1 MIAVFLHLFNLSV
14 MAGWMVLAVLL
25 LRLCLKKAPRWI
37 TCVLWGLVAL
47 RLLVPF
53 TIESPISLL
62 PTAETVV
69 SGDTADNS
77 TPVVNSGME
86 AIDKPLNDWLQTPV
100 QAPSAGDSA
109 PNVPA
114 GETGVTSQPPVED
127 TPTVPD
133 EKPTDTEEKS
143 VSRMEQI
150 LQIAAPVWLV
160 GIGLMLLYELVS
172 VLRVR
177 SRVLDAVRLRD
188 NVWQSDRVSSPFIFG
203 LFRPRIYVPYDLEEP
218 MLEQVLSHE
227 RAHLH
232 RRDHWIKPFAFTLL
246 AVYWYNPL
254 LWVGY
259 ILLCRDIEVAC
270 DQRVVRGLDEDT
282 RRQYATALLQCGVE
296 RRSIAA
302 CPLAFGEVS
311 IKQRIKSVLNYR
323 KPLLWVIIASL
334 LACSVAAVCLLT
346 VPGEEPLEVLNSQEI
361 KPDQVRR
368 FYGTDTDGALI
379 EAGVDWMWQHAENPD
394 AKTPD
399 IDYWEET
406 NIPLVV
412 SRSKA
417 DLDALMDACSDET
430 MQVDMRGSFKLE
442 KYDDTYFEDK
452 VIVWLFVPGYDL
464 ATYDYTVTLEETNKG
479 LRYAVTLQYNSTSM
493 FDPWPGRCEYL
504 LLFETDRKTIEEA
517 DSLTTRHQQ
526 APIQLPT
533 EEGLTMVPVGNADL
547 DGDGEK
553 EEIRLYHSEFDWDS
567 GWYEIAYLVVC
578 KKDGTPILKEDTLV
592 YKHSQCYLVP
602 QDDGSSLLLFVETDG
617 VGDGDEEEFGVL
629 SLKDG
634 QRTVVQCLYDGAIR
648 LNNLELG
655 EVIFYASSLSKWL
668 DKATL
673 LYECENGSL
682 YYGDELGDAPRYT
695 PLCWM
700 DEYRTN
706 SDDTV
711 QDILENVLASL
722 NGTVTPIGTMNFDQD
737 GQADSLFVLE
747 YTSPLDMFKACL
759 LVRGTNGTILTT
771 IPIHTYYSRI
781 DNSTYLYRVTD
792 STGKEWLQKVT
803 LFTDGTCSVSD
814 LSMDGETNYRSMTMT
829 EWLNTAAKTGA
840 KMICY
845 LEGNELYYTN
855 GDSAA
860 QSVKIDLPAHFLAVM
875 QDKQTFV
882 MDKYF
887 FNGEAITLSRLLEK
901 YNDHIGQYTLVDMD
915 ADSVPEL
922 VVQFRSSYDNLVIR
936 KDGDH
941 YYGYLFGI
949 RAMQD
954 IRTDGTFSW
963 AGGAGYIGCSRLRF
977 NGVQYETV
985 ELWHKDEGYSYGNY
999 YVDGKAVTKEAY
1011 LAATANPAP
1020 EVAWAEWDETQQGSN
1035 VITYI
1040 PYDTE
1045 QSIEYNNAIGIY
1057 NKYLSGLIPAQ
1068 GNNVYH
1074 VLEKNGYT
1082 YTVTE
1087 QDGSNANAKI
1097 LSITNASGKVIQ
1109 TIRFADNEWFT
1120 QAPLYL
1126 IDANFDGYEDLIVPF
1141 QRPAHGGYFQAY
1153 IWDAAAKQY
1162 RHAPTF
1168 ERISNVALD
1177 ADSKMVLVRCTSD
1190 KITTHGMYRYDVKKQ
1205 DFVVVRTLYWKP
1217 SDREGTMQVEESTY
1231 NTNGESETMREFTV
1245 PAVNTIDVDES
1256 DARMA
1261 PYFAKGSLWD
1271 LDNTKW
1277 DVPLISRSEYVQSD
1291 ATYYVTDCV
1300 RGSNGK
1306 SGIDSYALADVNGD
1320 NIPELFIHAMSKE
1333 VLGIADGQLTCWYSS
1348 GGSVKVSLLENGALF
1363 TTSLNSPD
1371 YHTYITFDKKG
1382 AKNEVYFYKGATG
1395 PTKPITYTYEGND
1408 VTKGE
1413 WESLTAPYFAQA
1425 KKTVELQWSEWK

>member
-1 MIAVFLHLFNLSV
+1 MIAVFLRLFNLSV
-14 MAGWMVLAVLL
+14 MAGWMVVAVLL

-53 TIESPISLL
+53 TIESPISLI
-62 PTAETVV
+62 PTAATVV
-69 SGDTADNS
+69 SGDTADTS
-77 TPVVNSGME
+77 VPVVNSGME

-100 QAPSAGDSA
+100 PSSPPVGNTTPD
-109 PNVPA
+109 VPQ
-114 GETGVTSQPPVED
+114 EDVTPLPPVED

-160 GIGLMLLYELVS
+160 GIGLMLLYELLS

-227 RAHLH
+227 QAHLH

-346 VPGEEPLEVLNSQEI
+346 VPGEEPLKVLSSQEI
-361 KPDQVRR
+361 EPDQVRR

-493 FDPWPGRCEYL
+493 FNPWPGRCEYL

-517 DSLTTRHQQ
+517 DSLTTRHQR

-655 EVIFYASSLSKWL
+655 EVIFYVSSLSDWL
-668 DKATL
+668 EKAEL
-673 LYECENGSL
+673 LYDCKNGTL
-682 YYGDELGDAPRYT
+682 FYGDTLSDTTPQYT
-695 PLCWM
+695 PLCWL
-700 DEYRTN
+700 DTYRTN

-711 QDILENVLASL
+711 QDILENVLDSL
-722 NGTVTPIGTMNFDQD
+722 NGTVTPIGKMDFDQD
-737 GQADSLFVLE
+737 GQADSLFVLG
-747 YTSPLDMFKACL
+747 YTSPLDMFEACL

-771 IPIHTYYSRI
+771 IPIHTYY
-781 DNSTYLYRVTD
+781 NSADKLIYLYRVTD

-803 LFTDGTCSVSD
+803 LFMDGTCNVSD
-814 LSMDGETNYRSMTMT
+814 LSIEGAANYRSMTMT

-845 LEGNELYYTN
+845 LEGWELYF
-855 GDSAA
+855 GDSTTTDDFSEADGNYVDYA
-860 QSVKIDLPAHFLAVM
+860 DLL
-875 QDKQTFV
+875 KT
-882 MDKYF
+882 KYSHQEIEYALRDL
-887 FNGEAITLSRLLEK
+887 NADGREELLVLEQGTTLSVYAKKTGYTQLLVEQDFVSGTSRFLMTGDAAYPGLIYFCVGGGK
-901 YNDHIGQYTLVDMD
+901 DRYYYLSLDKVEDRQFIFTELWTDNYAFAEEGEEGRVTILSNDAKLVELSRVAYQNNQDLF
-915 ADSVPEL
+915 SVSLP
-922 VVQFRSSYDNLVIR
+922 SD
-936 KDGDH
+936 K
-941 YYGYLFGI
+941 
-949 RAMQD
+949 
-954 IRTDGTFSW
+954 TDGTTMTDAELLALCKGKIQCAQQIEGW
-963 AGGAGYIGCSRLRF
+963 YKGGSHYTTTIPKGTATTLLNGETYVIEYDYYPLADDFYLDGAMHSGAVITAAALKQQIESVYTTAFAHDRYYDDGYTWVVY
-977 NGVQYETV
+977 NGDVY
-985 ELWHKDEGYSYGNY
+985 H
-999 YVDGKAVTKEAY
+999 
-1011 LAATANPAP
+1011 ATADGVIP
-1020 EVAWAEWDETQQGSN
+1020 EV
-1035 VITYI
+1035 
-1040 PYDTE
+1040 
-1045 QSIEYNNAIGIY
+1045 
-1057 NKYLSGLIPAQ
+1057 
-1068 GNNVYH
+1068 
-1074 VLEKNGYT
+1074 
-1082 YTVTE
+1082 
-1087 QDGSNANAKI
+1087 
-1097 LSITNASGKVIQ
+1097 
-1109 TIRFADNEWFT
+1109 
-1120 QAPLYL
+1120 
-1126 IDANFDGYEDLIVPF
+1126 
-1141 QRPAHGGYFQAY
+1141 
-1153 IWDAAAKQY
+1153 
-1162 RHAPTF
+1162 
-1168 ERISNVALD
+1168 
-1177 ADSKMVLVRCTSD
+1177 
-1190 KITTHGMYRYDVKKQ
+1190 
-1205 DFVVVRTLYWKP
+1205 
-1217 SDREGTMQVEESTY
+1217 
-1231 NTNGESETMREFTV
+1231 
-1245 PAVNTIDVDES
+1245 VDPNS
-1256 DARMA
+1256 
-1261 PYFAKGSLWD
+1261 
-1271 LDNTKW
+1271 
-1277 DVPLISRSEYVQSD
+1277 
-1291 ATYYVTDCV
+1291 VTD
-1300 RGSNGK
+1300 
-1306 SGIDSYALADVNGD
+1306 I
-1320 NIPELFIHAMSKE
+1320 
-1333 VLGIADGQLTCWYSS
+1333 
-1348 GGSVKVSLLENGALF
+1348 
-1363 TTSLNSPD
+1363 
-1371 YHTYITFDKKG
+1371 
-1382 AKNEVYFYKGATG
+1382 
-1395 PTKPITYTYEGND
+1395 
-1408 VTKGE
+1408 
-1413 WESLTAPYFAQA
+1413 QA
-1425 KKTVELQWSEWK
+1425 KKDTITFRVKTYYHGDEENIREMKLTYIEGDWKFDELV

>member
-1 MIAVFLHLFNLSV
+1 MISVFLHFFNLSV

-37 TCVLWGLVAL
+37 TCLLWGLVAL

-53 TIESPISLL
+53 TIEGPISLI

-69 SGDTADNS
+69 GGDTDTSA
-77 TPVVNSGME
+77 PVVNSGVDS
-86 AIDKPLNDWLQTPV
+86 IDKPLNDWLQTPV
-100 QAPSAGDSA
+100 EGSVAPSD
-109 PNVPA
+109 
-114 GETGVTSQPPVED
+114 
-127 TPTVPD
+127 
-133 EKPTDTEEKS
+133 TDTAPAPDLQTPS
-143 VSRMEQI
+143 QDTSDTLAPVSRMER
-150 LQIAAPVWLV
+150 LLTVAAPLWLV
-160 GIGLMLLYELVS
+160 GIGLMLAYELFS
-172 VLRVR
+172 VIRVR
-177 SRVLDAVRLRD
+177 RRVLDAVLLRD

-203 LFRPRIYVPYDLEEP
+203 LFRPRIYIPYRLEESV
-218 MLEQVLSHE
+218 LEQVLSHE

-282 RRQYATALLQCGVE
+282 RRRYATALLQCGVE

-379 EAGVDWMWQHAENPD
+379 EAGVDWMWEHAENPD

-479 LRYAVTLQYNSTSM
+479 LRYAVTLQYDGTSM
-493 FDPWPGRCEYL
+493 FAPWPGRCEYL
-504 LLFETDRKTIEEA
+504 LLFETDRKAIEETE
-517 DSLTTRHQQ
+517 SLTTRHEK
-526 APIQLPT
+526 APILVPT
-533 EEGLTMVPVGNADL
+533 EEDDMVTHAVGNADL

-553 EEIRLYHSEFDWDS
+553 ESIRIFHEPQALDGAFM
-567 GWYEIAYLVVC
+567 VVC
-578 KKDGTPILKEDTLV
+578 KADGTPILRESINH
-592 YKHSQCYLVP
+592 YSYNQCYLVP
-602 QDDGSSLLLFVETDG
+602 QDDGSSMLLFVESSG
-617 VGDGDEEEFGVL
+617 VGEGDEEEFGVL
-629 SLKDG
+629 SLKGG

-648 LNNLELG
+648 LYNLELG
-655 EVIFYASSLSKWL
+655 EVIFYTSSLSEWL
-668 DKATL
+668 EKAVL
-673 LYECENGSL
+673 LYECKNGSL
-682 YYGDELGDAPRYT
+682 YYGDELGDTPRYT

-711 QDILENVLASL
+711 QDILENVITSL

-737 GQADSLFVLE
+737 GQADSLFVLG
-747 YTSPLDMFKACL
+747 YTSPLDMFEACL

-771 IPIHTYYSRI
+771 IPIHTYYSRTDRLI
-781 DNSTYLYRVTD
+781 YLYRVTD

-803 LFTDGTCSVSD
+803 LFMDGTCDVSD
-814 LSMDGETNYRSMTMT
+814 LSIDGETNYRSMTMN
-829 EWLNTAAKTGA
+829 EWLNTAGKTGA
-840 KMICY
+840 KPICY
-845 LEGNELYYTN
+845 LERTELYFIN
-855 GDSAA
+855 GDSTT
-860 QSVKIDLPAHFLAVM
+860 QSVQIDLPDHFLTVM

-882 MDKYF
+882 MDKTH
-887 FNGEAITLSRLLEK
+887 FNGEAITLSRLLEE
-901 YNDHIGQYTLVDMD
+901 YNDHIGSYTLVDMD
-915 ADSVPEL
+915 GDDVPEL

-936 KDGDH
+936 KDGNH
-941 YYGYLFGI
+941 YYGYLFGV

-963 AGGAGYIGCSRLRF
+963 TGGAGYIGCSRLRF

-1020 EVAWAEWDETQQGSN
+1020 EVAWAEWDDGNYVDYADLLKTKYSHQEIEYALRDLNADGREELLVLEQGTTLSVYTKKTGYTQLLVEQDFVSGTSRFLMTGDAAYPGLIYFCVGGGKDRYYYLSLDKVEDRQFIFTELWTDNYAFAEEGEEGRVTILSNDAKLVELSRVAYQNNQDLFSVSLPSDKTDGTTMTDAELLALCKGKIQCAQQIEGWYKGGSHYTTTIPKGTATTLLNGETYDIEYDYYPLADDFLLDGAMHSGA
-1035 VITYI
+1035 VITAAALKEQIESVYTI
-1040 PYDTE
+1040 AFARERYYDDGYAWVV
-1045 QSIEYNNAIGIY
+1045 YNGD
-1057 NKYLSGLIPAQ
+1057 
-1068 GNNVYH
+1068 VYH
-1074 VLEKNGYT
+1074 VTAEGVISEVADPD
-1082 YTVTE
+1082 TVT
-1087 QDGSNANAKI
+1087 A
-1097 LSITNASGKVIQ
+1097 
-1109 TIRFADNEWFT
+1109 IRAQKDT
-1120 QAPLYL
+1120 
-1126 IDANFDGYEDLIVPF
+1126 
-1141 QRPAHGGYFQAY
+1141 
-1153 IWDAAAKQY
+1153 
-1162 RHAPTF
+1162 
-1168 ERISNVALD
+1168 
-1177 ADSKMVLVRCTSD
+1177 
-1190 KITTHGMYRYDVKKQ
+1190 
-1205 DFVVVRTLYWKP
+1205 
-1217 SDREGTMQVEESTY
+1217 
-1231 NTNGESETMREFTV
+1231 
-1245 PAVNTIDVDES
+1245 
-1256 DARMA
+1256 
-1261 PYFAKGSLWD
+1261 
-1271 LDNTKW
+1271 
-1277 DVPLISRSEYVQSD
+1277 
-1291 ATYYVTDCV
+1291 
-1300 RGSNGK
+1300 
-1306 SGIDSYALADVNGD
+1306 
-1320 NIPELFIHAMSKE
+1320 
-1333 VLGIADGQLTCWYSS
+1333 
-1348 GGSVKVSLLENGALF
+1348 
-1363 TTSLNSPD
+1363 
-1371 YHTYITFDKKG
+1371 ITFRVTAYGHGDG
-1382 AKNEVYFYKGATG
+1382 EETVREMRLR
-1395 PTKPITYTYEGND
+1395 YTEGNWKFD
-1408 VTKGE
+1408 
-1413 WESLTAPYFAQA
+1413 
-1425 KKTVELQWSEWK
+1425 ELV